1 MKGRRQ
7 IQRYPFYPILEKQKR
22 EIEELE
28 KRRLEE
34 EKRAWRAA
42 REKFRDVVSAEK
54 RYRRDM
60 EAEFYEVSIWD
71 VIRMHG
77 GRPLFKDLWELAKAC
92 ADQRGCYR
100 TLVHFRLAGREGDL
114 QLVRE
119 AERLGT
125 DVELVVTLLYSGKR
139 EEVAKLLKP

>member
-1 MKGRRQ
+1 MRWRQ
-7 IQRYPFYPILEKQKR
+7 VQRYPYYHILEKQRR

-28 KRRLEE
+28 KRRKEE

-54 RYRRDM
+54 RYRKDM
-60 EAEFYEVSIWD
+60 EAEIYEITIWD
-71 VIRMHG
+71 VLRMYG
-77 GRPLFKDLWELAKAC
+77 VRFLFKDLWELAKAC

-100 TLVHFRLAGREGDL
+100 MLVHFRLAGKEGDL

-119 AERLGT
+119 AERLGA
-125 DVELVVTLLYSGKR
+125 DVEMIITLLYNGKT
-139 EEVAKLLKP
+139 EEAVKLLRR

>member
-28 KRRLEE
+28 RRRKEE
-34 EKRAWRAA
+34 EKRAWRAL
-42 REKFRDVVSAEK
+42 EKFRDVVSAEK

-60 EAEFYEVSIWD
+60 EAEIYEVTIWD
-71 VIRMHG
+71 VLKTHG
-77 GRPLFKDLWELAKAC
+77 VKPLFKDLWELAKAC

-100 TLVHFRLAGREGDL
+100 MLVHFRLAGREGDL

-125 DVELVVTLLYSGKR
+125 DVELVIMLLYSGKR
-139 EEVAKLLKP
+139 EEAVKLLLKP

>member
-1 MKGRRQ
+1 MKWVR
-7 IQRYPFYPILEKQKR
+7 RYPYYHILERQRR

-28 KRRLEE
+28 KRRREE

-54 RYRRDM
+54 RYKKDL
-60 EAEFYEVSIWD
+60 EAEIYEVSIWD
-71 VIRMHG
+71 VLKMHG
-77 GRPLFKDLWELAKAC
+77 VKPLFKDLWELSKAC

-100 TLVHFRLAGREGDL
+100 MLVHFKLAGREGDL

-119 AERLGT
+119 AERLGV
-125 DVELVVTLLYSGKR
+125 DVEMIVTLLYNGKR
-139 EEVAKLLKP
+139 EEAAKLLRQ